1 MAAYPLSLCIIK
13 ESTLSALLTLHLLGL
28 GIWVGVVAAEVV
40 IEFDGAKSNDSL
52 INASKLHYLTDIW
65 VEIPAFALVLITGLL
80 MISPDHL
87 EGAFLY
93 KVILGVAAV
102 AFNLVCVYAVFKRR
116 RYAIENNIKG
126 MQSTDPIMRLGGA
139 GFIPSF
145 LAAIVLGLYFV
156 FQ

>member
-1 MAAYPLSLCIIK
+1 MG
-13 ESTLSALLTLHLLGL
+13 ALLTLHLLGL

-40 IEFDGAKSNDSL
+40 IEFDGAKSDDSL
-52 INASKLHYLTDIW
+52 IKASKLHYLTDIW
-65 VEIPAFALVLITGLL
+65 IEIPAFALVLVTGLL
-80 MISPDHL
+80 MLSPDQL
-87 EGAFLY
+87 VGTFLY

-116 RYAIENNIKG
+116 SYAITNDIKG

-145 LAAIVLGLYFV
+145 LAAIILGMYFV